1 MIQAP
6 PSGSSTA
13 TRPDEARA
21 QLAAA
26 DCRLVMAG
34 ATLAQL
40 VTLGPCQL
48 LDDETLVRTRALVT
62 DLAAQLA
69 DADAALIAP
78 VRDMLAASPTILTHC
93 HALAIEWRLGAVMAA
108 RRGLDPVLPPLLRRR
123 LDGRAFGDDAA
134 ALATALLAA
143 QTRVGEALRRMRLP
157 FDELPGDLQH
167 MAVAIADGA
176 RADHGHGDALPA
188 RVSGGTHPDRGRLAL
203 LRRVLAGL
211 GADSGA
217 GLNLDQA
224 GVPLFLSALA
234 LASGAQRD
242 AVVLA
247 TAEDDPI
254 RLALLL
260 RAGGLSR
267 DHAAE
272 HLLAIRPDADPAL
285 VDQALTAAPTQAG
298 PDGGAQ

>member
-1 MIQAP
+1 VTHP
-6 PSGSSTA
+6 G
-13 TRPDEARA
+13 DARA
-21 QLAAA
+21 QFAVA
-26 DCRLVMAG
+26 DHRLGMAS
-34 ATLAQL
+34 ATLAGL
-40 VTLGPCQL
+40 VMLGPCQM
-48 LDDETLVRTRALVT
+48 LDDETVARTRALVA

-69 DADAALIAP
+69 GVDQALIAP

-93 HALAIEWRLGAVMAA
+93 HALAIEWRLGAVMQA
-108 RRGLDPVLPPLLRRR
+108 RRGLDPALPPLLRRR
-123 LDGRAFGDDAA
+123 LDGRAVGDDAA

-167 MAVAIADGA
+167 MAVAIADAA
-176 RADHGHGDALPA
+176 RADHDHNTGAPA
-188 RVSGGTHPDRGRLAL
+188 RVQAGTDPERGRLAL

-211 GADSGA
+211 GAESGA
-217 GLNLDQA
+217 ALNLDQA

-260 RAGGLSR
+260 RDCGLGR
-267 DHAAE
+267 EHAAE

-285 VDQALTAAPTQAG
+285 VDQALIAAPTQVM